1 MKRPLLQCNAE
12 RSLGAWIVPASEAL
26 KQALTDELAPHGVTG
41 RQWAVLLE
49 VVRDPEISQARLAE
63 RLGVEPPT
71 LSGVLDRMERDG
83 WISRAPNPQDRRRN
97 RIRLEGR
104 VDPIWR
110 RITECAERV
119 RERAARSLSKT
130 ELDELR
136 RMLEIVRGNLE
147 EPEA

>member
-1 MKRPLLQCNAE
+1 
-12 RSLGAWIVPASEAL
+12 VPGSC
-26 KQALTDELAPHGVTG
+26 P
-41 RQWAVLLE
+41 RLE
-49 VVRDPEISQARLAE
+49 VVRDPEIGQARLAE

-97 RIRLEGR
+97 RISLESR

-119 RERAARSLSKT
+119 RERAARGLSKT